1 MEIPD
6 WAIPIIE
13 RWSED
18 LDTLDVIKA
27 AKKLSKEQKELLK
40 STEIF
45 LLSIEHNHE
54 LKEEYFWV
62 YEVYDRGVPFG
73 NINYLNIKNAS
84 HLLHQLRKLR
94 DSYTPG
100 SFSASERASFSR
112 MLNRLE
118 LRGLLIRNDSF
129 NIRTSLDDPPPKQT
143 VFLKITNLG
152 RRVAKRLLLKDPRNL
167 SLLFQAEYINQTKV
181 RTENIKE
188 LSKKLSKLQKLIL
201 SKLHQLE
208 LFIENKDM
216 YLVKDLFKIWGF
228 GFSKYIKPDLE
239 NLLVEVIKPNKVN
252 IKRSSYSRTIKRL
265 ENRGLVIR
273 MDSSIP
279 YKLDK
284 NQLTK
289 YTKNI
294 RLTEI
299 GRLVVETFGE
309 SWF

>member
-1 MEIPD
+1 
-6 WAIPIIE
+6 
-13 RWSED
+13 
-18 LDTLDVIKA
+18 
-27 AKKLSKEQKELLK
+27 
-40 STEIF
+40 
-45 LLSIEHNHE
+45 
-54 LKEEYFWV
+54 
-62 YEVYDRGVPFG
+62 
-73 NINYLNIKNAS
+73 
-84 HLLHQLRKLR
+84 
-94 DSYTPG
+94 
-100 SFSASERASFSR
+100 
-112 MLNRLE
+112 
-118 LRGLLIRNDSF
+118 
-129 NIRTSLDDPPPKQT
+129 
-143 VFLKITNLG
+143 
-152 RRVAKRLLLKDPRNL
+152 
-167 SLLFQAEYINQTKV
+167 
-181 RTENIKE
+181 
-188 LSKKLSKLQKLIL
+188 
-201 SKLHQLE
+201 
-208 LFIENKDM
+208 
-216 YLVKDLFKIWGF
+216 LFKIWGF

>member
-1 MEIPD
+1 MEIPN

-13 RWSED
+13 RWFKD
-18 LDTLDVIKA
+18 LDTSDVIEA
-27 AKKLSKEQKELLK
+27 ANKLSKEQKELIK

-45 LLSIEHNHE
+45 LLSIEYNHE

-84 HLLHQLRKLR
+84 HLLHQLRKLG

-100 SFSASERASFSR
+100 SFSASKRSSFSR

-118 LRGLLIRNDSF
+118 SRGLLIRNDSF

-143 VFLKITNLG
+143 VFLKMTNLG

-167 SLLFQAEYINQTKV
+167 SLLFKSEYINQTKFI
-181 RTENIKE
+181 TEDIRKI
-188 LSKKLSKLQKLIL
+188 SKNLSKLQKLIL
-201 SKLHQLE
+201 LMLYQLE
-208 LFIENKDM
+208 LFLENKDM
-216 YLVKDLFKIWGF
+216 YLVKDLFIIWGF
-228 GFSKYIKPDLE
+228 SFSKYIKPDLE
-239 NLLVEVIKPNKVN
+239 NVLIELNEVN
-252 IKRSSYSRTIKRL
+252 IKRSTYSRTLKRL
-265 ENRGLVIR
+265 ESRGLVIR
-273 MDSSIP
+273 MGSTIP
-279 YKLDK
+279 YNLDK